1 MKRFLALICIQLI
14 VLMPAY
20 TSALV
25 VMNQQVEAGATYLD
39 VTWETD
45 IDARSHVEYGTTSS
59 VSQSATKEE
68 SVTSHSLRLPGLIP
82 DTLYYFRIEGKSTTA
97 TIKTLDNVPPDK
109 VTGLTSTSTT
119 RTSITVEWD
128 SSSASDFRHYHM
140 IIDGVNII
148 NTSSTTHTFEGLTAG
163 TAYTIQVAAA
173 DNSYNIGD
181 NSDPLTISTDEPDT
195 APPVISDVEVTG
207 YSASGITIEWKTD
220 EPADEKML
228 YGQTTLFGSEQ
239 ASASFKSSHKMTL
252 TGLED
257 DKKYYY
263 RIAACDDS
271 GNCANSPIG
280 SFIAGVDNT
289 PPEINMKFP
298 NHISSRYITISG
310 TTKPYSIV
318 KFMVGG
324 TLKSTYPDTGKSGQF
339 TFRGIYLG
347 SEDREVTITIIVED
361 SRGNTNQLTETI
373 TIDTVPPTLNVTK
386 VPSVTMNRTVTVEG
400 MVDELV
406 RIDFYQYLLTNLD
419 TIYPP
424 EVTGVDATMAD
435 GRVDLVWDS
444 VDISDLKY
452 YVIYRSDIGAI
463 ATTTSTTYADTTVL
477 GEQDYTYRVAAVD
490 VSCNLGE
497 KSEPYILT
505 TFPRSIPGEN
515 ASYINDSC
523 SSLNPQKSIDVVGN
537 FNEEITLQ
545 DGRNILRVVATDIA
559 GNTDDFIKEIFVDTT
574 PLNIQET
581 NLRDITPSYIRE
593 VTIRGKVNK
602 NATIKVLINGKN
614 SSGSSVGTGLV
625 DLVTDILSGSDSDYV
640 TTTDANGTFSIDVM
654 LTKSIKADGNS
665 STTIAGL
672 SNVWINN
679 ITIIAIDNV
688 GNIDTHS
695 GEIIYAL
702 CGEGSEWNV
711 RIGDISP
718 TELVPRHIIEG
729 IAEIGFN
736 FNLSWWGFENEP
748 RVNNI
753 ILTYPELSTEMKK
766 SYDIDWVK
774 RKDRILSYDKK
785 YGYVTLSFKH
795 DPNPSGENWTMN
807 KREDNLSENNMGNC
821 FGLPNTGMQLDG
833 VGCVKL
839 PLMLEID
846 YACDQDFDGEFD
858 ENCLQKQCWDV
869 DVMIQPRAPISENI
883 PEEFLNTSI
892 QLMNE
897 TIAAINLILCGDKTA
912 KECDGGLIMIT
923 KWVMISCGVMW
934 VLSFLKAI
942 SEYASC
948 AGVNLNDF
956 QTVPV
961 DGGFECKTSDG
972 KDTADM
978 GCQQCVQAK
987 YSTLQWK
994 RTMNL
999 VCDRI
1004 FCPSVPSIE
1013 YYSELM
1019 NGGKQKGFDF
1029 AGDKPITNC
1038 PANYKSEEGYKGG
1051 VDDPGMETCKYNLI
1065 LPPGNQKTECCEEE
1079 YMYNWDY
1086 GALMMN
1092 ELKESECLWLKSTNK
1107 KDKGLYKETW
1117 EQNCGGWRSAYR
1129 GIADFSLCNDDNEP
1143 DYKAFDMGNDRYF
1156 LIYLKGDKREAWS
1169 ATYHKEQT
1177 IIEGD
1182 DSFEKPGESS
1192 VIINGGDKVRVGN
1205 TNEYYTNKDR
1215 LLNMMDSSCDQC
1227 DNNPGNN
1234 DACKGCACYVCL
1246 HKDETEFKDD
1256 SHELCVYTPP
1266 GETEKE
1272 PIPETIIN
1280 EVCTFSNE
1288 KYVIDPTSG
1297 LLRSIQSVC
1306 LSSIVGYLKHYRQVL
1321 TLIMNCFQT
1330 ILITGD
1336 GSAGVCRSVLTMYV
1350 CDLIYYAI
1358 SCVDDYVTAG
1368 YGEERPGLVGFFKHV
1383 AGSYNSVQGSISN
1396 RYGSSNLYRVMFVKK
1411 KLIHAICLGAFT
1423 GDWDID
1429 LEGMLTEATDV
1440 PIATTAAIAPATR
1453 RFTTYNGVNGRATH
1467 IYHLGVLMV
1476 AGADIEYS
1484 LELICSADNSC
1495 NAQEGFENGKCD
1507 CAWAGIGEKV
1517 MVLNNRLGGGSL
1529 SKSSVIN
1536 EELYIQVESKTDNSK
1551 YRYDKARLRYKY
1563 RDNNNDP
1570 KEDEILVDI
1579 KKIGG
1584 DAPASCK
1591 FDAAVL
1597 YYRCSFYIG
1606 SRGNA
1611 FFGIEPKAPGELGL
1625 GDYVMPEDYSVVIE
1639 KPDGSSHNFYLRY
1652 SITNKDGNDP
1662 IPHDATKEKTLDHTS
1677 EKTFSSIN
1685 RFPYF
1690 KLDKEHFSTVDS
1702 AGKAKVC
1709 NGEIENWNLNLAI
1722 LYPEL
1727 DSDGTIRNQAS
1738 TEIAQAIDIPLVV
1751 KCSSG
1756 DTSPDQK
1763 SKCKEIACDS
1773 GSQCNTAT
1781 CEDGKIYYCAA
1792 SDTNGKDRKW
1802 TWRTGSSSEG
1812 AYCSDSGAQDKKCIK
1827 EGGSNVDCK
1836 DYTEVAILYSIT
1848 DVEVNGQR
1856 SDGSKGRFPLNSEI
1870 CVIKS
1875 GGVDVYFK
1883 IRDSSGNVLT
1893 DGNAVLLDL
1902 WHEGK
1907 EIGSCSHNSGSEF
1920 VCHGNAND
1928 LSAGKYSLY
1937 IAGQIKD
1944 QKQNSWPSSG
1954 SNNDLLV
1961 QETVCPTAT

>member
-1 MKRFLALICIQLI
+1 MRRFLALICIHMI
-14 VLMPAY
+14 VFMPVY
-20 TSALV
+20 TSALSV
-25 VMNQQVEAGATYLD
+25 SDIVIEPGADYID
-39 VTWETD
+39 ISWNTD
-45 IDARSHVEYGTTSS
+45 IEARSMVEYGTTPS
-59 VSQSATKEE
+59 VSQTALKEE
-68 SVTSHSLRLPGLIP
+68 SVTSHSLHIDGLTS
-82 DTLYYFRIEGKSTTA
+82 DTWYYLRVEGRSSKSTS
-97 TIKTLDNVPPDK
+97 KTLDNNPPEK
-109 VTGLTSTSTT
+109 VTGLESTEQT
-119 RTSITVEWD
+119 RTSITVKWD
-128 SSSASDFRHYHM
+128 PSTASDFRHYHM

-148 NTSSTTHTFEGLTAG
+148 NTSSTTYTFDSLVAG
-163 TAYTIQVAAA
+163 TSYSIQIAAA
-173 DNSYNIGD
+173 DTNKNVGEK
-181 NSDPLTISTDEPDT
+181 SDPLSVSTAEPDT
-195 APPVISDVEVTG
+195 APPVISDIG
-207 YSASGITIEWKTD
+207 IKSYSASGITIEWTTD
-220 EPADEKML
+220 EPADETID
-228 YGQTTLFGSEQ
+228 YGLTTLLGTEKTSL
-239 ASASFKSSHKMTL
+239 SLKTSHTMAL
-252 TGLED
+252 TGLQD
-257 DKKYYY
+257 SKKYYY
-263 RIAACDDS
+263 RVKSCDDS
-271 GNCANSPIG
+271 GNCEDSQMKT
-280 SFIAGVDNT
+280 FIAGVDNT
-289 PPEINMKFP
+289 PPEINLNFP
-298 NHISSRYITISG
+298 NHINTRYISISG

-318 KFMVGG
+318 KFMVGS
-324 TLKSTYPDTGKSGQF
+324 TLKSTIPDTGSSGQF
-339 TFRGIYLG
+339 TFRSIYLG
-347 SEDREVTITIIVED
+347 SDDREIAITIIAED
-361 SRGNTNQLTETI
+361 SRGNINQLTETV
-373 TIDTVPPTLNVTK
+373 TIDTVSPTLNVTD
-386 VPSVTMNRTVTVEG
+386 VPSVTMNRTVSVAG

-406 RIDFYQYLLTNLD
+406 RLDFYQYLLTNLD

-424 EVTGVDATMAD
+424 QVTGIDVTMGD
-435 GRVDLVWDS
+435 GRIDLVWDQ

-452 YVIYRSDIGAI
+452 YVIYRNDIGPI
-463 ATTTSTTYADTTVL
+463 ATTTSTTYGDTTVL
-477 GEQDYTYRVAAVD
+477 GETDYTYHVAAMD
-490 VSCNLGE
+490 VSCNLGT
-497 KSEPYILT
+497 KSEPFILT
-505 TFPRSIPGEN
+505 TFLRTNPGVN
-515 ASYINDSC
+515 ATRVNDSC
-523 SSLNPQKSIDVVGN
+523 ASLTPQKSIDVAGN

-559 GNTDDFIKEIFVDTT
+559 GNTDDFIKEIVVDTR
-574 PLNIQET
+574 PLNILNT
-581 NLRDITPSYIRE
+581 NLRDISPSYIRE
-593 VTIRGKVNK
+593 VTVRGKVNK
-602 NATIKVLINGKN
+602 NATVKILINGMN
-614 SSGSSVGTGLV
+614 SSGSSVGTSLV
-625 DLVTDILSGSDSDYV
+625 DLVTDILAGSDSDYV
-640 TTTDANGTFSIDVM
+640 TTTDANGSFSLDVM
-654 LTKSIKADGNS
+654 LTKTIKADANS

-679 ITIIAIDNV
+679 ISIIAIDSV
-688 GNIDTHS
+688 GNIDIHS
-695 GEIIYAL
+695 GEVIYAL

-711 RIGDISP
+711 RIGDINP

-748 RVNNI
+748 KVNNI

-785 YGYVTLSFKH
+785 FGYVTVSFKH
-795 DPNPSGENWTMN
+795 DPNPSGENWSMN
-807 KREDNLSENNMGNC
+807 KREDNLSENNEGNC
-821 FGLPNTGMQLDG
+821 FGIPNTGMQIDG

-883 PEEFLNTSI
+883 PEEFLEASI
-892 QLMNE
+892 ELMNE

-912 KECDGGLIMIT
+912 EKCEGGLIMIT

-948 AGVNLNDF
+948 AGVNLNEF
-956 QTVPV
+956 ESVPV
-961 DGGFECKTSDG
+961 DGGFKCQTLDG

-978 GCQQCVQAK
+978 GCEQCLQAK

-994 RTMNL
+994 RAMNL

-1019 NGGKQKGFDF
+1019 NGGKQKGFSKD
-1029 AGDKPITNC
+1029 AQITNC
-1038 PANYKSEEGYKGG
+1038 EANYKSEEGYENG

-1065 LPPGNQKTECCEEE
+1065 LPPGKPDKNCCEEE

-1107 KDKGLYKETW
+1107 KDKDIYKDKW

-1129 GIADFSLCNDDNEP
+1129 GIADFSLCKNDNEP
-1143 DYKAFDMGNDRYF
+1143 DYKAFDMGNDKYF

-1177 IIEGD
+1177 IVDDTSFDEPGD
-1182 DSFEKPGESS
+1182 STVSIGTGS
-1192 VIINGGDKVRVGN
+1192 KVRVGN
-1205 TNEYYTNKDR
+1205 TNEYYTNKDS
-1215 LLNMMDSSCDQC
+1215 LLNMMDPDCDKC

-1234 DACKGCACYVCL
+1234 AACQACACYVCL
-1246 HKDETEFKDD
+1246 HKDDPDFKQA
-1256 SHELCVYTPP
+1256 SHDKCVYIPP
-1266 GETEKE
+1266 GKKDKE
-1272 PIPETIIN
+1272 PIPETIVN

-1330 ILITGD
+1330 ILLTGD

-1440 PIATTAAIAPATR
+1440 PIDTTAAIAPATR
-1453 RFTTYNGVNGRATH
+1453 RFSTYNGVSGRATH

-1484 LELICSADNSC
+1484 LELICSVDNSC
-1495 NAQEGFENGKCD
+1495 SAEDGFNNGKCD
-1507 CAWAGIGEKV
+1507 CAWQGIGEKV
-1517 MVLNNRLGGGSL
+1517 LVLNNRLGGGSL

-1536 EELYIQVESKTDNSK
+1536 KELYVQVESTSENSK

-1563 RDNNNDP
+1563 RDNNNNAQ
-1570 KEDEILVDI
+1570 EDEIVVDI
-1579 KKIGG
+1579 DKIGG

-1591 FDAAVL
+1591 FDVAVL
-1597 YYRCSFYIG
+1597 WYRCSFYIG

-1611 FFGIEPKAPGELGL
+1611 YFGVEPQAPGELKL
-1625 GDYVMPEDYSVVIE
+1625 GDYVMPEDYSVIVE
-1639 KPDGSSHNFYLRY
+1639 KPDGSSHNFFLKYT
-1652 SITNKDGNDP
+1652 ITNKDDNEL
-1662 IPHDATKEKTLDHTS
+1662 IPHDGTRVIDLDQAS
-1677 EKTFSSIN
+1677 ETFGNIN
-1685 RFPYF
+1685 RYPFL
-1690 KLDKEHFSTVDS
+1690 KLAKEHFSTVNNE
-1702 AGKAKVC
+1702 GKAITC
-1709 NGEIENWNLNLAI
+1709 NGEVENWNLNLAI

-1738 TEIAQAIDIPLVV
+1738 TEIAQAMDIPLVV
-1751 KCSSG
+1751 RCSSG
-1756 DTSPDQK
+1756 TASDETK
-1763 SKCKEIACDS
+1763 SKCKGVACDS
-1773 GSQCNTAT
+1773 QNQCNIET
-1781 CEDGKIYYCAA
+1781 CDDGKSYYCAA
-1792 SDTNGKDRKW
+1792 SDTDGKGREW
-1802 TWRTGSSSEG
+1802 IWRLGTKVKG
-1812 AYCSDSGAQDKKCIK
+1812 AYCSDNGDPDKKCLT
-1827 EGGSNVDCK
+1827 ENNVMDCR
-1836 DYTEVAILYSIT
+1836 DSTEEDPLYSIIN
-1848 DVEVNGQR
+1848 VEVNGQR
-1856 SDGSKGRFPLNSEI
+1856 SDGSIGRFKLDQEI
-1870 CVIKS
+1870 CVIES
-1875 GGVDVYFK
+1875 NGLELYFE
-1883 IRDSSGNVLT
+1883 IIDE
-1893 DGNAVLLDL
+1893 DGNAVNSKDAVIIDI
-1902 WHEGK
+1902 WHAGK
-1907 EIGSCSHNSGSEF
+1907 EIGKCEYTSGTEF
-1920 VCHGNAND
+1920 KCFADGAK
-1928 LSAGKYSLY
+1928 LEPGKFSLY
-1937 IAGQIKD
+1937 IGGEIKGTEI
-1944 QKQNSWPSSG
+1944 SWPE
-1954 SNNDLLV
+1954 NNDLLV
-1961 QETVCPTAT
+1961 QETTCPTS